1 MSFYPICLDLEGKH
15 CVVVGGGRV
24 AERKALGLLSCSARV
39 SVISP
44 DLTEGLHRQNSAGS
58 IKWIDRQYR
67 PGDLADA
74 FLVIAATDDEE
85 TQKEV
90 YEEAVDK
97 NLLLNVADVPR
108 RCNFI
113 LPASVRRGDL
123 TISVSTAGKSPALA
137 RKLRMEL
144 EEKFGQEYGKMVELL
159 GSVRPE
165 ILGSG
170 LPQPENEQL
179 FKQLLHDDME
189 VWIKNKDWYK
199 IEDHFRATLKDM
211 IGDGWLS
218 GFRNTLEEEQL
229 N

>member
-1 MSFYPICLDLEGKH
+1 MSFYPICLDLEARP

-24 AERKALGLLSCSARV
+24 AERKVLGLLSCSAQV

-44 DLTEGLHRQNSAGS
+44 VLTEELQLQHADGN
-58 IKWIDRQYR
+58 IKWIDREYR
-67 PGDLADA
+67 QGDLAQA

-85 TQKEV
+85 TQKQV
-90 YEEAVDK
+90 YEEAANN

-113 LPASVRRGDL
+113 LPATVRRGDL

-144 EEKFGQEYGKMVELL
+144 EKRYGPEYRILADIL
-159 GSVRPE
+159 GAIRPE
-165 ILGSG
+165 ILASG
-170 LPQPENEQL
+170 FPQSENEDL

-189 VWIKNKDWYK
+189 EWVKNKNWDN
-199 IEDHFRATLKDM
+199 IEKHFRTVL
-211 IGDGWLS
+211 GDRVGDDCLL
-218 GFRNTLEEEQL
+218 GVRPLFDEE
-229 N
+229 